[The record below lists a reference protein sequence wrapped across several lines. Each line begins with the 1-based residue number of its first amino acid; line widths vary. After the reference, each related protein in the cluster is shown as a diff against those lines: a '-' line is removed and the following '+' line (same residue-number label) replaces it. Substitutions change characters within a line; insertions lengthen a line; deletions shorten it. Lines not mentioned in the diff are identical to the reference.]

1 MRRFTTTLSFAAA
14 IALTTG
20 CGTFYETDDYN
31 GLDQVTF
38 DETMPDALDDLFAT
52 CADPIVLDDSTTE
65 IDLLAGCPEASP
77 EFTADGAGLLHWGMA
92 NGYAAS
98 SFDLDGSLFP
108 TEMEPMLTA
117 EHTVSLTDEA
127 IEAMCVV
134 ACEDAC
140 TELLPAFMDATCENC
155 TSTCEDENDV
165 PWPVDTC
172 VVDIAFDLEFG
183 EIEMAGLDAEWT
195 SYGADDLAA
204 LDVDFDFR
212 PMYLSDY
219 MPGVDAEDDVF
230 VSYSDAIVLARGDI
244 TSDVT
249 CDLHWSW
256 VFLQIATFGIV
267 DVEQWVENAILDRL
281 PDGVYEIALE
291 DVDMD
296 LWFTLEHDTT
306 TVDAEFADVTFTAG
320 SIDLRPGLDPDLE
333 AMVGSFEDL
342 LSDISSS
349 AGGSALT
356 ANNLA
361 SDIEDDLWTSLASSG
376 AGDEMADGLATLI
389 EDPIEDDQQICSL
402 REDDGEIK
410 MTLDDLDGA
419 CLLTFGGGLPDG
431 FDSPTGN
438 GGPQVYVGG
447 PVPVD
452 LVSAETYQV
461 LQAQQFDDVHHDMV
475 EALLSMPPRG
485 PIVDLP
491 LPPFPVGSSA
501 EDISQAFYNC
511 PAYLATYDA
520 FMAGSISYAT
530 YLQASTE
537 LTQSF
542 VEVVR

>member
-1 MRRFTTTLSFAAA
+1 MRRFVTTLSLATAL
-14 IALTTG
+14 ALTSG
-20 CGTFYETDDYN
+20 CTIFYEIDDYN
-31 GLDQVTF
+31 GLERATF

-65 IDLLAGCPEASP
+65 IDLLAGCPEETP
-77 EFTADGAGLLHWGMA
+77 EFTADGASLLHWGMS

-108 TEMEPMLTA
+108 TEMEPLLAA

-127 IEAMCVV
+127 IEALCVV

-155 TSTCEDENDV
+155 TSTCEEENEV
-165 PWPVDTC
+165 PWPVNTC

-183 EIEMAGLDAEWT
+183 EIEMAGLDSEWT
-195 SYGADDLAA
+195 SYGADDLPA

-219 MPGVDAEDDVF
+219 MPNVDADEDMF
-230 VSYSDAIVLARGDI
+230 VGYSDAIVLARGDI
-244 TSDVT
+244 ASDVT

-256 VFLQIATFGIV
+256 TFLEVATFGII
-267 DVEQWVENAILDRL
+267 DVEQWVENAILNRL
-281 PDGVYEIALE
+281 PDGDYQIALQ

-296 LWFTLEHDTT
+296 LWFTLDHGTT

-320 SIDLRPGLDPDLE
+320 SIDLWPGLDPDLE
-333 AMVGSFEDL
+333 AMVGTFEDL
-342 LSDISSS
+342 LSDVSTA
-349 AGGSALT
+349 AGGSAIT

-361 SDIEDDLWTSLASSG
+361 SDIEDDLWTSLVSSG

-389 EDPIEDDQQICSL
+389 EDPLGDDQQICNI
-402 REDDGEIK
+402 REDDGEIE
-410 MTLDDLDGA
+410 MTMDDLDA
-419 CLLTFGGGLPDG
+419 SCLMTFGGGFADG
-431 FDSPTGN
+431 FDSPFDDDDPDVYTGATA
-438 GGPQVYVGG
+438 VEM
-447 PVPVD
+447 VD
-452 LVSAETYQV
+452 ATPYKV
-461 LQAQQFDDVHHDMV
+461 LQAQRFADVHHDMI
-475 EALLSMPPRG
+475 EMMLSMPPQG

-491 LPPFPVGSSA
+491 QPPFPVGSSA
-501 EDISQAFYNC
+501 EAISMAFVSC
-511 PAYLATYDA
+511 PAYVATRGAY
-520 FMAGSISYAT
+520 MAGSISYAE
-530 YLQASTE
+530 YLRASTE